1 MIVSVI
7 YIIPTLKPGLWPYK
21 RINLGL
27 DLQGGMHL
35 VLDVQ
40 TEKAVESTLERLRN
54 DFRDLFRNEKIRH
67 RGITHT
73 GKNALSVQLADMG
86 GAETDIE
93 KIKELLKRNFGE
105 DVKVV
110 SAGADAAAGTV
121 KIALSDEWSKEIQ
134 KQATEQALETI
145 RNRVDEFGVAEPDI
159 RLQGERRIQVQLP
172 GVSDTERAKGLI
184 GKTALLEFKLLDE
197 EHDLGAALNG
207 EVPPGSQI
215 LYEVDGGAGA
225 EDGKKQ
231 PYLVKQRSLMTGEYL
246 TDARVQIDSQFNEPY
261 VAIDLDRKGA
271 RLFERITEENV
282 KKRLAIVLDNKVY
295 SAPVIQEKIPGGSAR
310 ITGSFTPQEAR
321 DLAIVL
327 RAGSLPAP
335 VKIIEERTVGPS
347 LGRDSIH
354 KGLVSLAV
362 SSLLVLL
369 LMAVYYKLSGVIA
382 DIALVLN
389 LLMIWAGMAMFG
401 ATLTM
406 PGIAGIIL
414 TIGMAVDNNI
424 LIYERIREE
433 MRLGKTPLACIEAG
447 FDRASVTIFDAN
459 LTTLIAALV
468 LFQFGTGPI
477 KGFAV
482 TLSLGVTASM
492 FTALVLSRAVID
504 YLYATNRLKTLSV

>member
-1 MIVSVI
+1 V
-7 YIIPTLKPGLWPYK
+7 
-21 RINLGL
+21 
-27 DLQGGMHL
+27 
-35 VLDVQ
+35 
-40 TEKAVESTLERLRN
+40 
-54 DFRDLFRNEKIRH
+54 
-67 RGITHT
+67 
-73 GKNALSVQLADMG
+73 
-86 GAETDIE
+86 
-93 KIKELLKRNFGE
+93 
-105 DVKVV
+105 
-110 SAGADAAAGTV
+110 
-121 KIALSDEWSKEIQ
+121 
-134 KQATEQALETI
+134 
-145 RNRVDEFGVAEPDI
+145 
-159 RLQGERRIQVQLP
+159 
-172 GVSDTERAKGLI
+172 
-184 GKTALLEFKLLDE
+184 
-197 EHDLGAALNG
+197 
-207 EVPPGSQI
+207 I
-215 LYEVDGGAGA
+215 LYQADETESEEGA
-225 EDGKKQ
+225 KKQ

-261 VAIDLDRKGA
+261 VAIDMDRKGA
-271 RLFERITEENV
+271 RIFERITEENV

-310 ITGSFTPQEAR
+310 ITGSFTAQEAR

-347 LGRDSIH
+347 LGKDSIH
-354 KGLVSLAV
+354 KGMVSLMV

-369 LMAVYYKLSGVIA
+369 LMAVYYKLSGLIA
-382 DIALVLN
+382 DMALVLN
-389 LLMIWAGMAMFG
+389 LLMIAAGMAMFG

-406 PGIAGIIL
+406 PGIAGVIL